1 MSRVFQRT
9 GQVNPRRSMFDLS
22 YPKLLT
28 GDLGKL
34 YPVLCDE
41 VVPGDFWQ
49 IGNEVVL
56 RFNPLLAPILHRID
70 CVVHY
75 FFVPYRILDENW
87 EDFITGGV
95 DGDNAYELPRYETV
109 GVPSAYTK
117 GSLWDYFGFPLG
129 NGVDAGYQFGMLPIV
144 YPWFAY
150 NKIWNEYYRDQNL
163 QQERVLSNET
173 VALRNWEKDYF
184 TSALPF
190 QQRGTSPA
198 LPLSGSVYADFDFS
212 SGGHAPFIVNTDNL
226 EPNSDI
232 QLAVS
237 GATALF
243 AANHGTS
250 LSAWNTKAEN
260 VLNQN
265 TVDLSNVPTFD
276 VNDLRLAFQ
285 IQKWLERNARA
296 GIRYTEFLQAH
307 FGVYPRDERLQ
318 RPEYIGGTKN
328 PVIVSEVLQTSSSD
342 ATSPQG
348 NMAGHAINVQQGYVG
363 KYHVKE
369 YGLIMGL
376 MSIMPKPAYMQ
387 GINRQ
392 WLRETRYDFYFP
404 EFANLSEQAIM
415 TAEIYNVSGTSEQTA
430 RSVFGFQG
438 RYDEMRVKQN
448 LITGDFRDKFNY
460 WHLGRDFSNVPLL
473 NTSFVVCN
481 PTKRYLAVQN
491 EPAFLCNFGNVIK
504 AFRPLPVIAEPGFI
518 DH

>member
-1 MSRVFQRT
+1 MNRVFQRT

-22 YPKLLT
+22 YSKLLT

-41 VVPGDFWQ
+41 VVPGDYWQ

-70 CVVHY
+70 CVTHY

-87 EDFITGGV
+87 EDFITGGA
-95 DGDNAYELPRYETV
+95 DGDNAYELPRFNSDLKELFL
-109 GVPSAYTK
+109 K
-117 GSLWDYFGFPLG
+117 GTLWDYFGFPLG
-129 NGVDAGYQFGMLPIV
+129 NGVDAHEQFGVLPII
-144 YPWFAY
+144 YPWYAY
-150 NKIWNEYYRDQNL
+150 ARIWNEYYRDQNL
-163 QQERVLSNET
+163 QDEVP
-173 VALRNWEKDYF
+173 VFGHPAKRNWEKDYF

-198 LPLSGSVYADFDFS
+198 IPLSGSAYADFDFS
-212 SGGHAPFIVNTDNL
+212 SEGHTSFIVNTDNL
-226 EPNSDI
+226 ELNSDI
-232 QLAVS
+232 QLTA
-237 GATALF
+237 GGTALF
-243 AANHGTS
+243 GANHGTS

-265 TVDLSNVPTFD
+265 TIDLSTVPTFD

-285 IQKWLERNARA
+285 IQKWMERNARA
-296 GIRYTEFLQAH
+296 GVRYTEFLQAH

-328 PVIVSEVLQTSSSD
+328 PVIVSEVLQTSSTD

-348 NMAGHAINVQQGYVG
+348 NMAGHGINVQQGYVG

-376 MSIMPKPAYMQ
+376 MSVMPKPAYMQ

-448 LITGDFRDKFNY
+448 LITGDFRDTFNY
-460 WHLGRDFSNVPLL
+460 WHLGREFSKVPLL
-473 NTSFVVCN
+473 NSSFIECV

>member
-1 MSRVFQRT
+1 MSGVFKRT

-22 YPKLLT
+22 YSKLLT

-70 CVVHY
+70 CVTHY

-87 EDFITGGV
+87 EDFITGG
-95 DGDNAYELPRYETV
+95 DWGDNDYQLPRYLSDV
-109 GVPSAYTK
+109 YNQFPNAFVK

-129 NGVDAGYQFGMLPIV
+129 DGVNGSGQFGMLPIA
-144 YPWFAY
+144 YPWYAY
-150 NKIWNEYYRDQNL
+150 NTIWNEYYRDQNL
-163 QQERVLSNET
+163 QPERVLSDSS
-173 VALRNWEKDYF
+173 VAFRNWEKDYF

-190 QQRGTSPA
+190 QQRGYSPA
-198 LPLSGSVYADFDFS
+198 LPVSGTTFADFSGTINTTVSTTDYFEAVGFS
-212 SGGHAPFIVNTDNL
+212 KVTNYGTIAALGGTEQPAKNL
-226 EPNSDI
+226 K
-232 QLAVS
+232 
-237 GATALF
+237 GM
-243 AANHGTS
+243 
-250 LSAWNTKAEN
+250 LSNN
-260 VLNQN
+260 V
-265 TVDLSNVPTFD
+265 VDLSSATTFD
-276 VNDLRLAFQ
+276 INDIRLAFQ
-285 IQKWLERNARA
+285 IQKWMERNARA
-296 GIRYTEFLQAH
+296 GVRYTEFLQAH

-348 NMAGHAINVQQGYVG
+348 NMAGHGINVQQGYVG

-376 MSIMPKPAYMQ
+376 MSVMPKPAYMQ

-404 EFANLSEQAIM
+404 EFANLSEQGIM
-415 TAEIYNVSGTSEQTA
+415 TAEIYNVPHLSVQTA

-448 LITGDFRDKFNY
+448 LITGDFRDIFNY
-460 WHLGRDFSNVPLL
+460 WHLGREFSNVPLL
-473 NTSFVVCN
+473 NSSFVQCN
-481 PTKRYLAVQN
+481 PTKRFLAVQD

>member
-1 MSRVFQRT
+1 MNRVFQRT
-9 GQVNPRRSMFDLS
+9 GQVSPRRSMFDLS
-22 YPKLLT
+22 YSKLLT
-28 GDLGKL
+28 GELGKL

-49 IGNEVVL
+49 IGNETVL
-56 RFNPLLAPILHRID
+56 RFNPLLAPVLHRID
-70 CVVHY
+70 CVTHY

-87 EDFITGGV
+87 EDFITGGKN
-95 DGDNAYELPRYETV
+95 GDNAYTLPRFDDANPKLY
-109 GVPSAYTK
+109 GK
-117 GSLWDYFGFPLG
+117 GYLWDYFGFPLG
-129 NGVDAGYQFGMLPIV
+129 DGVNGSEQFGMLPLAF
-144 YPWFAY
+144 PWYAY
-150 NKIWNEYYRDQNL
+150 NKIWNEYYRDENL
-163 QQERVLSNET
+163 QDEVVLWSGD
-173 VALRNWEKDYF
+173 VLHRSWEKDYF

-198 LPLSGSVYADFDFS
+198 FPVSGSGNVEYMTGDIIK
-212 SGGHAPFIVNTDNL
+212 SGQGTNIRAWSDSMGGNYMTVDNTDDVQALENWFLNSNKVTIENL
-226 EPNSDI
+226 
-232 QLAVS
+232 
-237 GATALF
+237 T
-243 AANHGTS
+243 
-250 LSAWNTKAEN
+250 
-260 VLNQN
+260 
-265 TVDLSNVPTFD
+265 TFD

-285 IQKWLERNARA
+285 IQKWMERNARA
-296 GIRYTEFLQAH
+296 GVRYTEFLQAH

-328 PVIVSEVLQTSSSD
+328 PVIVSEVLQTSSTD
-342 ATSPQG
+342 GTSPQG

-369 YGLIMGL
+369 YGIIMGL

-415 TAEIYNVSGTSEQTA
+415 TAELYNVSGQSEVEA

-448 LITGDFRDKFNY
+448 LITGDFRDTFNY
-460 WHLGRDFSNVPLL
+460 WHLGREFSNKPLL
-473 NTSFVVCN
+473 NESFILCN
-481 PTKRYLAVQN
+481 PTKRYLAVN
-491 EPAFLCNFGNVIK
+491 SEPAFLCNFGNIIK

>member
-1 MSRVFQRT
+1 
-9 GQVNPRRSMFDLS
+9 
-22 YPKLLT
+22 
-28 GDLGKL
+28 
-34 YPVLCDE
+34 
-41 VVPGDFWQ
+41 
-49 IGNEVVL
+49 
-56 RFNPLLAPILHRID
+56 
-70 CVVHY
+70 
-75 FFVPYRILDENW
+75 
-87 EDFITGGV
+87 
-95 DGDNAYELPRYETV
+95 
-109 GVPSAYTK
+109 
-117 GSLWDYFGFPLG
+117 
-129 NGVDAGYQFGMLPIV
+129 MLPIV

-190 QQRGTSPA
+190 QQRGVSPA
-198 LPLSGSVYADFDFS
+198 LPVSGYTFADFSDNINTTVSTTDYFEAVGFS
-212 SGGHAPFIVNTDNL
+212 KVTNYGTIAALGETEEPAKNL
-226 EPNSDI
+226 K
-232 QLAVS
+232 
-237 GATALF
+237 GM
-243 AANHGTS
+243 
-250 LSAWNTKAEN
+250 LSNN
-260 VLNQN
+260 V
-265 TVDLSNVPTFD
+265 VDLSNATTFD
-276 VNDLRLAFQ
+276 VRDLRLAFQ

-296 GIRYTEFLQAH
+296 GVRYTEFLQAH

-328 PVIVSEVLQTSSSD
+328 PVIVSEVLQTSSTD

-348 NMAGHAINVQQGYVG
+348 NMAGHGINVQQGYVG

-376 MSIMPKPAYMQ
+376 MSVMPKPAYMQ

-448 LITGDFRDKFNY
+448 LITGDFRDTFNY
-460 WHLGRDFSNVPLL
+460 WHLGRDFSNKPLL
-473 NTSFVVCN
+473 NGSFVECN

>member
-9 GQVNPRRSMFDLS
+9 GQVTPRRSMFDLS
-22 YPKLLT
+22 YSKLLT

-70 CVVHY
+70 CVTHY

-87 EDFITGGV
+87 EEFITGGV
-95 DGDNAYELPRYETV
+95 DGDNAYELPRYKSDIPE
-109 GVPSAYTK
+109 AYIK
-117 GSLWDYFGFPLG
+117 GTLWDFFGFPLG
-129 NGVDAGYQFGMLPIV
+129 DGVRAHEQFGILPIA
-144 YPWFAY
+144 YPWWAY
-150 NKIWNEYYRDQNL
+150 SKIWNEFYRDQNL
-163 QQERVLSNET
+163 QEEYTFASPAR
-173 VALRNWEKDYF
+173 RNWEKDYF

-198 LPLSGSVYADFDFS
+198 FPITGEGTVQYMTGDIIKS
-212 SGGHAPFIVNTDNL
+212 SQGTNIKAWNDTMGGHYMTVDNTDNVQAL
-226 EPNSDI
+226 ENWFLNSNKVHIDE
-232 QLAVS
+232 
-237 GATALF
+237 
-243 AANHGTS
+243 
-250 LSAWNTKAEN
+250 LS
-260 VLNQN
+260 
-265 TVDLSNVPTFD
+265 TFD

-285 IQKWLERNARA
+285 IQKWMERNARA
-296 GIRYTEFLQAH
+296 GVRYTEFLQAH

-328 PVIVSEVLQTSSSD
+328 PVIVSEVLQTSSTD

-348 NMAGHAINVQQGYVG
+348 NMAGHGINVQQGYVG

-415 TAEIYNVSGTSEQTA
+415 TAEIYNVPGTPAVTA

-448 LITGDFRDKFNY
+448 LITGDFRDTFNY
-460 WHLGRDFSNVPLL
+460 WHLGREFANVPLL
-473 NTSFVVCN
+473 NDSFLQCN

>member
-1 MSRVFQRT
+1 MNRVFKRT
-9 GQVNPRRSMFDLS
+9 GQVSPRRSMFDLS
-22 YPKLLT
+22 YSKLLT

-41 VVPGDFWQ
+41 VVPGDYWQ
-49 IGNEVVL
+49 IGNETVL

-70 CVVHY
+70 CVTHY

-95 DGDNAYELPRYETV
+95 DGDNAYELPRFQNV
-109 GVPSAYTK
+109 NADAIGK
-117 GSLWDYFGFPLG
+117 GSLWDYFGFPIGDGSTQTTADIAL
-129 NGVDAGYQFGMLPIV
+129 LPIS
-144 YPWFAY
+144 YPWRAY
-150 NKIWNEYYRDQNL
+150 NMIWNEYYRDQNL
-163 QQERVLSNET
+163 QNERNSGAYLP
-173 VALRNWEKDYF
+173 AFRNWEKDYF

-190 QQRGTSPA
+190 QQRGMAPA
-198 LPLSGSVYADFDFS
+198 LPVSGTTYADFDFS
-212 SGGHAPFIVNTDNL
+212 SVDHSSFIVNTDNL
-226 EPNSDI
+226 ESNSDI
-232 QLAVS
+232 HLTSS
-237 GATALF
+237 GAAALF

-260 VLNQN
+260 ILNQN
-265 TVDLSNVPTFD
+265 TVDLSAATTFD

-285 IQKWLERNARA
+285 IQKWMERNARA
-296 GIRYTEFLQAH
+296 GVRYTEFLQAH

-342 ATSPQG
+342 TTSPQG
-348 NMAGHAINVQQGYVG
+348 NMAGHGINVQQGYVG

-369 YGLIMGL
+369 YGIIMGL
-376 MSIMPKPAYMQ
+376 MSVMPKPAYMQ

-415 TAEIYNVSGTSEQTA
+415 TAEIYNIPGTPEATA

-448 LITGDFRDKFNY
+448 LITGDFRDTFNY
-460 WHLGRDFSNVPLL
+460 WHLGREFSNAPLL
-473 NTSFVVCN
+473 NDIFVRCN
-481 PTKRYLAVQN
+481 PTKRFLAVQN

>member
-9 GQVNPRRSMFDLS
+9 GQVTPRRSMFDLS
-22 YPKLLT
+22 YSKLLT

-41 VVPGDFWQ
+41 VVPGDYWQ
-49 IGNEVVL
+49 LGNEVVL

-87 EDFITGGV
+87 EGFITGGV
-95 DGDNAYELPRYETV
+95 DGDNAYELQRFNSGEPEDFI
-109 GVPSAYTK
+109 K

-129 NGVDAGYQFGMLPIV
+129 DGDHAWGQFGILPLAF
-144 YPWFAY
+144 PWMAY
-150 NKIWNEYYRDQNL
+150 TKIWNEFYRDQNL
-163 QQERVLSNET
+163 QDEVELIRSPEF
-173 VALRNWEKDYF
+173 RNWEKDYF

-198 LPLSGSVYADFDFS
+198 LPLGGSAYADFDFS
-212 SGGHAPFIVNTDNL
+212 SVGHAPFIVNTDNL
-226 EPNSDI
+226 EANSDI
-232 QLAVS
+232 HLTTS
-237 GATALF
+237 GAAALF

-250 LSAWNTKAEN
+250 LSDWNTKAEN

-265 TVDLSNVPTFD
+265 TVDLSTVPTFD

-296 GIRYTEFLQAH
+296 GVRYTEFLQAH

-328 PVIVSEVLQTSSSD
+328 PVIVSEVLQTSSTD

-348 NMAGHAINVQQGYVG
+348 NMAGHGINVQQGYVG

-376 MSIMPKPAYMQ
+376 MSVMPKPAYMQ

-415 TAEIYNVSGTSEQTA
+415 TAEIYGVSGTSEQTA
-430 RSVFGFQG
+430 RKVFGFQG

-448 LITGDFRDKFNY
+448 LITGDFRDTFNY
-460 WHLGRDFSNVPLL
+460 WHLGREFDDVPLL
-473 NTSFVVCN
+473 NGSFVKCN